1 MKMFF
6 LLLGFVTKYRNN
18 SNKKYTLY
26 DTNEL
31 QSYPMNMFEEDDVF
45 LKFKP
50 YYFNV
55 SGYDTRFEEKIDNQ
69 VELANIR
76 RIFYIHNLLQ
86 YLQSNVNEHK
96 KLEFVEEYNRYSN
109 TTFIAPDITAS
120 GLLDDWNNGFLL

>member
-18 SNKKYTLY
+18 SNKNKLY

-31 QSYPMNMFEEDDVF
+31 QNYPMNMFDEDDVF

-50 YYFNV
+50 YYFNE
-55 SGYDTRFEEKIDNQ
+55 SGYDTRFNLKEDNDIA
-69 VELANIR
+69 LACIKRLYYLN
-76 RIFYIHNLLQ
+76 NLLQ

-96 KLEFVEEYNRYSN
+96 KLEFIEEYNRYSD
-109 TTFIAPDITAS
+109 TSFIAPDISAA
-120 GLLDDWNNGFLL
+120 GLFDNWNNDFVL